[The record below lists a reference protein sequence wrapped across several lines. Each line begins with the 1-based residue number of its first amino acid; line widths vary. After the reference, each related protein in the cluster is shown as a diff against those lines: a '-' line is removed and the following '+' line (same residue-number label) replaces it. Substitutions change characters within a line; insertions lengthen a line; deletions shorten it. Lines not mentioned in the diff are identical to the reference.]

1 MEYKCKE
8 FLENNRKSD
17 QAIKE
22 QGGQQKTRDRVSGI
36 KKEIRERVIGGK
48 ERSGSERF
56 GANDWGV
63 RYWGA
68 SDR

>member
-22 QGGQQKTRDRVSGI
+22 QDGQQKTRDRVSGI

-48 ERSGSERF
+48 ERSGSERCGGSNQ
-56 GANDWGV
+56 GARDG
-63 RYWGA
+63 GA